1 VEEWQFEPF
10 SKILEDLGGGGWF
23 FGKYSCRGLAAHCY
37 ITLESKKCPVMYNHE
52 PTYKLNELTTKVVN

>member
-1 VEEWQFEPF
+1 MVQL
-10 SKILEDLGGGGWF
+10 SKSLHPT
-23 FGKYSCRGLAAHCY
+23 AHSY